1 MKDTRQNTRDARNK
15 ALREFVSLYIK
26 YKDVPNFAQIQSD
39 NKNIEIST
47 SDIQTNRFNETY
59 FPSSLD
65 MDDNTLQ
72 HDIEKRGLNNPINIY
87 PTTLNNKTIYT
98 IVTGT
103 RRFLATIKNGHN
115 KILCRVITPFTSE
128 DAEKYAILAD
138 NFTDRYSTHD
148 IQLLLSMMIPDLE
161 TKLESILLSG
171 DTTPTAI
178 IEKFITKEDQ
188 KKLGID
194 PEKQKQAISKL
205 TDISHKKATNKLRVS
220 EGIDTVVINKLSRV
234 LTEQYNIISKNN
246 RATML
251 SATVKAYDLFIGKLK
266 EDIKKEKKSKD

>member
-1 MKDTRQNTRDARNK
+1 MKDSIQNVKETRRK
-15 ALREFVSLYIK
+15 ALQEYVRLYLK
-26 YKDVPNFAQIQSD
+26 YKDTPNFAQIQSD
-39 NKNIEIST
+39 NKNVEIST
-47 SDIQTNRFNETY
+47 LDILTNRFNETY

-72 HDIEKRGLNNPINIY
+72 HDIEKRGLNNPINVY
-87 PTTLNNKTIYT
+87 PKTLNNKTSYT
-98 IVTGT
+98 IITGT
-103 RRFLATIKNGHN
+103 RRFLATIKNGRD
-115 KILCRVITPFTSE
+115 KILCRVVTPFTSDDE
-128 DAEKYAILAD
+128 EKYAILAD
-138 NFTDRYSTHD
+138 NFTDRYSIHD
-148 IQLLLSMMIPDLE
+148 IQLLLPMIIPDLE
-161 TKLESILLSG
+161 TKIENALLSG

-194 PEKQKQAISKL
+194 PEKQKDAVYKL
-205 TDISHKKATNKLRVS
+205 TNIAHKKATNKLRAS
-220 EGIDTVVINKLSRV
+220 EGVDIVAINKLSRV